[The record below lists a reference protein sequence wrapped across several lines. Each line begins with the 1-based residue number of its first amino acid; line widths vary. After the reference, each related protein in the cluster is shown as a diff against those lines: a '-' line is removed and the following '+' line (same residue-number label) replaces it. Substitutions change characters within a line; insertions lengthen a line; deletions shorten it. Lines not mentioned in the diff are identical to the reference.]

1 MTNNKTYVYRLMVS
15 DLADLFADGKDHG
28 NLMIADTLFGR
39 GERVWD
45 VTSYREGYQ
54 VTTKDMYGN
63 LGNEFYA
70 HDGEDWFVTDN
81 PEYAALHLD

>member
-1 MTNNKTYVYRLMVS
+1 MANKKTYVYRLMVS
-15 DLADLFADGKDHG
+15 DLADIFADGKDHG

-54 VTTKDMYGN
+54 IHTRDQYGN
-63 LGNEFYA
+63 AGLEFYP
-70 HDGEDWFVTDN
+70 HDGEDWFITDN
-81 PEYAALHLD
+81 KGYEPYHMD

>member
-1 MTNNKTYVYRLMVS
+1 
-15 DLADLFADGKDHG
+15 
-28 NLMIADTLFGR
+28 
-39 GERVWD
+39 
-45 VTSYREGYQ
+45 
-54 VTTKDMYGN
+54 MYGN